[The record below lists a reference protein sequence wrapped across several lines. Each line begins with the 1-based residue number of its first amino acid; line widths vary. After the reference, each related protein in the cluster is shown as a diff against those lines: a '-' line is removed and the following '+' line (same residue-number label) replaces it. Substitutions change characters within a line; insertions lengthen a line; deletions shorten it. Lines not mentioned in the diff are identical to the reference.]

1 MGSREDMKKAVKE
14 TKIKRDRD
22 KVCHREL
29 ANRMFQEAKKDL
41 IPIMQNKVNEIAKK
55 IEELVGKDKGLITT
69 QIELIIGNRSLYEIA
84 SGTIHKSYTPEE
96 LMIGLEM
103 YRQVIAKINEKV
115 VYPPS
120 PFTFCSFMGM
130 TTTTYNNYKSDPD
143 RAEVIQ
149 MIEDYI
155 AGIQFTSSQIGKLR
169 EITTIYGLKAIHGF
183 YENPA
188 PVIIKNDIKVDIDE
202 IQSQIKALKKGKA
215 IDVNC
220 EE

>member
-29 ANRMFQEAKKDL
+29 ADRMFQEAKKDL

-115 VYPPS
+115 AFSYGIMPEKI
-120 PFTFCSFMGM
+120 
-130 TTTTYNNYKSDPD
+130 TYD
-143 RAEVIQ
+143 
-149 MIEDYI
+149 
-155 AGIQFTSSQIGKLR
+155 
-169 EITTIYGLKAIHGF
+169 
-183 YENPA
+183 
-188 PVIIKNDIKVDIDE
+188 
-202 IQSQIKALKKGKA
+202 
-215 IDVNC
+215 
-220 EE
+220 